1 MIAHS
6 LEKDDDLERQ
16 KSEKPAEQSL
26 LAPATTF

>member
-16 KSEKPAEQSL
+16 KSEKQAQQSL
-26 LAPATTF
+26 LAPAG